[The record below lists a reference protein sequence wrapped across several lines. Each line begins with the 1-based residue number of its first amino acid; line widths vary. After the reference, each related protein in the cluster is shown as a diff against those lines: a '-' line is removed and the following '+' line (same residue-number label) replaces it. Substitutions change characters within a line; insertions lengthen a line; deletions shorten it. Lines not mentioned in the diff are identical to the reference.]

1 MLNPSMKNIL
11 ENYHA
16 GYEIVINHQS
26 ELSYDVLVKI

>member
-26 ELSYDVLVKI
+26 EVSVK